1 MPLGINNILF
11 LRLSLARLNAAV
23 SSATPSPTAP
33 KSLTDTMPY
42 RLSLGINFVSASVL
56 VIKPPPLGKA
66 ICSALLAATSARFAA
81 SVALI
86 ALLATEVCLLSMSV
100 FNVRAWL
107 TNSLISRLST
117 VVCPAYA
124 FASATSFS
132 AFTTLALDVLS
143 AVLLVASLS
152 STVRLNSVISPPS
165 VFMVSALALIAS
177 LSALIFVYA
186 SIASFAAFVDVSTIL
201 RATVVAS
208 SSLPTRI
215 NKARFIFSCISCKI
229 NVTLS
234 VMCSIFWKGYSSG
247 KSVSCLIG
255 VLRSRIILCVL
266 SNGSPSAGYVKVLF
280 SLS

>member
-1 MPLGINNILF
+1 MPLGINSILF
-11 LRLSLARLNAAV
+11 FRLSLARLNAAV

-42 RLSLGINFVSASVL
+42 RLSLGINFVSASVF
-56 VIKPPPLGKA
+56 VINPPPLGKA

-86 ALLATEVCLLSMSV
+86 ALLAIDVCLLSMSV

-132 AFTTLALDVLS
+132 AFVTLALEVLS

-165 VFMVSALALIAS
+165 VFIVSALALIVS
-177 LSALIFVYA
+177 LSALIFSYA

-215 NKARFIFSCISCKI
+215 NKALFIFSCISCKI

-247 KSVSCLIG
+247 KSVS
-255 VLRSRIILCVL
+255 
-266 SNGSPSAGYVKVLF
+266 
-280 SLS
+280 